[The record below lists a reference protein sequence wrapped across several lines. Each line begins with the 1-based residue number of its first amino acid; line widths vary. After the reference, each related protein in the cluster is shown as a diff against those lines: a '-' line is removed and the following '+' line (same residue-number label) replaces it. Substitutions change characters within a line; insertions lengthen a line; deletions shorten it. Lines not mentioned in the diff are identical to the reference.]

1 MVLTQS
7 KNFMPIILFD
17 GVCNFCNRTVNII
30 LKYDQDGH
38 FKFAPSQ
45 SIGGI
50 GVLQKF
56 NLNQTSTASVILI
69 ENDKVY
75 TKTDAVIQI
84 ATHLKGWPRL
94 FSIIKFIPK
103 PIRDFGYDLVAKNRY
118 TLFGKRET
126 CRIPDEST
134 RHRFLA

>member
-1 MVLTQS
+1 MT
-7 KNFMPIILFD
+7 MPIILFD

-30 LKYDQDGH
+30 LEHDQDA
-38 FKFAPSQ
+38 KFQFATSQ

-56 NLNQTSTASVILI
+56 NLNQTSAASVILI
-69 ENDKVY
+69 DNDKVY

-84 ATHLKGWPRL
+84 AIHMKGWPRL
-94 FSIIKFIPK
+94 FIGLKFIPK
-103 PIRDFGYDLVAKNRY
+103 FIRDFGYDLVAKNRY
-118 TLFGKRET
+118 ALFGKRET
-126 CRIPDEST
+126 CRIPDESV

>member
-1 MVLTQS
+1 
-7 KNFMPIILFD
+7 MPIILFD

-30 LKYDQDGH
+30 LKYDQDAH
-38 FKFAPSQ
+38 FQFAASQ

-56 NLNQTSTASVILI
+56 NLNQTSSASVILI
-69 ENDKVY
+69 DNDKVY
-75 TKTDAVIQI
+75 TKTDAVIQV
-84 ATHLKGWPRL
+84 ATYLKGWPRL
-94 FSIIKFIPK
+94 FMGLKYISK

-126 CRIPDEST
+126 CRIPDASI
-134 RHRFLA
+134 RHRFLE

>member
-1 MVLTQS
+1 
-7 KNFMPIILFD
+7 MPIILFD
-17 GVCNFCNRTVNII
+17 GICNFCNRTVNII
-30 LKYDQDGH
+30 LKYDQDAH
-38 FKFAPSQ
+38 FQFAPSQ

-56 NLNQTSTASVILI
+56 NLNQTSSASVILI
-69 ENDKVY
+69 DNDKVY
-75 TKTDAVIQI
+75 TKTDAVIQV
-84 ATHLKGWPRL
+84 ATYLKGWPRL
-94 FSIIKFIPK
+94 FMGLKYIPK